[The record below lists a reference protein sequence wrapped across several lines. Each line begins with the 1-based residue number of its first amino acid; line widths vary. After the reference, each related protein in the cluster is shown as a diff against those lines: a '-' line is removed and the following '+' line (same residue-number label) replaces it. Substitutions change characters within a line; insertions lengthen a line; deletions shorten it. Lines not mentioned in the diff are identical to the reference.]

1 MPKIRP
7 EPATH
12 SAFDLLAR
20 FTALRQSGTNRDEAW
35 YQVCDSAGELP
46 EVTYK
51 AFLSLAKNW
60 ERREGHKYHYRSQSE
75 KDSTMSGKSEHDAA
89 SAQQPET
96 QQVPQPSRQQLKV
109 PPAKPSGPALTG
121 TLDPSRLRQQEQQ
134 RLEQM
139 LDQLDEMDDD
149 DLKPRVL
156 QKKPDR
162 GQPVVRGQTA
172 PMNYARDFFGPR
184 TILLMYF
191 RNNPAPLRVTIA
203 GEAELFIG
211 RATANAAMS
220 PEIDL
225 TPVNAGQ
232 YGVSR
237 MHAAITR
244 RNNQLLI
251 ADLGSMNFTH
261 VNGVRLLP
269 NEVRVLQDGDEIW
282 FAQLR
287 CQIRFQHG

>member
-1 MPKIRP
+1 MPRIKP
-7 EPATH
+7 DPAIP

-20 FTALRQSGTNRDEAW
+20 FTTLRQSGTNRDEAW
-35 YQVCDSAGELP
+35 YQVCDSVGDLP

-60 ERREGHKYHYRSQSE
+60 ERREGHKYRYRSQSE
-75 KDSTMSGKSEHDAA
+75 KDSTMSGKSEQGAA
-89 SAQQPET
+89 SAQHPET
-96 QQVPQPSRQQLKV
+96 QQVPPPSPQQIKA
-109 PPAKPSGPALTG
+109 PPAKPDGPALTG
-121 TLDPSRLRQQEQQ
+121 TLDPARLRQQEQQ

-139 LDQLDEMDDD
+139 LDQLDDMDDD

-156 QKKPDR
+156 QKRQGK
-162 GQPVVRGQTA
+162 GQPVARGQTA

-191 RNNPAPLRVTIA
+191 RNTPTPLRVTIA
-203 GEAELFIG
+203 GDAELFIG

-251 ADLGSMNFTH
+251 ADLESMNFTH

>member
-1 MPKIRP
+1 MPKIAP
-7 EPATH
+7 ESATP

-35 YQVCDSAGELP
+35 YQVCDSAGDLP
-46 EVTYK
+46 GVTYK

-75 KDSTMSGKSEHDAA
+75 KDSTMSGKSEKGAA
-89 SAQQPET
+89 PAQRPET
-96 QQVPQPSRQQLKV
+96 QEVPPPTPQQIKV
-109 PPAKPSGPALTG
+109 PPAKPAGPALTG
-121 TLDPSRLRQQEQQ
+121 TLDPAQLRQQEQQ

-139 LDQLDEMDDD
+139 LDQLDDLDDD
-149 DLKPRVL
+149 ELKPRVL
-156 QKKPDR
+156 QKKLGR
-162 GQPVVRGQTA
+162 GQPVARGQTT

-184 TILLMYF
+184 TLLLMYF
-191 RNNPAPLRVTIA
+191 KNSPQPLRVTIA
-203 GEAELFIG
+203 GDAELFIG

-225 TPVNAGQ
+225 TPVNAGE

-251 ADLGSMNFTH
+251 TDLESMNFTH
-261 VNGVRLLP
+261 VNGIRLLP